1 MIITITFQIVRRA
14 PRPAGMNQIMFIN
27 GTSSGS
33 WTIKGVQ
40 NCPMTMPIG
49 LLIPKSKNKSI
60 IGLVFLMLFASILT
74 RWVDLSRDKEVKK
87 ALTDYQRLVEL
98 FWLSGKGN

>member
-1 MIITITFQIVRRA
+1 MMNTITFQIVRRA

-27 GTSSGS
+27 GTSSGFR
-33 WTIKGVQ
+33 TIKGVQ

-60 IGLVFLMLFASILT
+60 IGLELITLRA
-74 RWVDLSRDKEVKK
+74 LSWAGEAD
-87 ALTDYQRLVEL
+87 
-98 FWLSGKGN
+98 

>member
-1 MIITITFQIVRRA
+1 MRRA

-27 GTSSGS
+27 GTSSCF

-60 IGLVFLMLFASILT
+60 IGLLLIPLWASSWTGSVSHKI
-74 RWVDLSRDKEVKK
+74 D
-87 ALTDYQRLVEL
+87 
-98 FWLSGKGN
+98 